1 MSGSPFTAIDLWAIP
16 AQSVNM
22 TDNPASRKHGK
33 NAFFFVLVTVAIDM
47 LGFGLIIP
55 VVPSLVQEMLHIPP
69 EDATLWLGT
78 LAATYALMNFIF
90 GPIVGALSDRYGR
103 RLVLLVSI
111 GTLVVDFLIMGIAGS
126 IWLLFIGRA
135 LSGISGATYSTAN
148 AYIADVTEPENRG
161 KAFGMIG
168 AAFGFGFVFGPVI
181 GGFLGEISPRAPF
194 FAAAGLAALNFC
206 YGLFVLPESL
216 APEDRR
222 PFDIKRA
229 NPFGAVKHFS
239 KLPQI
244 SWFLVAAGIFF
255 LAHTVFPGTWSVHG
269 EIRYDWSPK
278 QIGFSLGLV
287 GIGAA
292 VVQAGLMGMILKR
305 LGTVRT
311 ALLGMGTSIVS
322 LSAFAFAEQGWMVYA
337 IIPLGALGGLTG
349 PAINS
354 LMSTLTP
361 RNAQGELQGASSSLN
376 SLAMIIGPLAMN
388 GALYYFT
395 RENAPVHFG
404 GAAFLLAAVLTI
416 LAIGPFLR
424 GVRENRGAIPATT
437 E

>member
-1 MSGSPFTAIDLWAIP
+1 
-16 AQSVNM
+16 
-22 TDNPASRKHGK
+22 
-33 NAFFFVLVTVAIDM
+33 
-47 LGFGLIIP
+47 
-55 VVPSLVQEMLHIPP
+55 
-69 EDATLWLGT
+69 
-78 LAATYALMNFIF
+78 
-90 GPIVGALSDRYGR
+90 
-103 RLVLLVSI
+103 
-111 GTLVVDFLIMGIAGS
+111 
-126 IWLLFIGRA
+126 
-135 LSGISGATYSTAN
+135 
-148 AYIADVTEPENRG
+148 
-161 KAFGMIG
+161 MIG

-194 FAAAGLAALNFC
+194 FAAAGLAAINFC

-216 APEDRR
+216 ALEDRR

-269 EIRYDWSPK
+269 EIRYNWSPK

-311 ALLGMGTSIVS
+311 ALMGMGISFFT
-322 LSAFAFAEQGWMVYA
+322 LTAFAFAGQPWMVYL
-337 IIPLGALGGLTG
+337 IIPISALGGVTG
-349 PAINS
+349 PSINS

-376 SLAMIIGPLAMN
+376 SLAMIIGPLTMN
-388 GALYYFT
+388 GVLYYFT
-395 RENAPVHFG
+395 HDSAPFRFG
-404 GAAFLLAAVLTI
+404 GAAFLMAALLSA
-416 LAIGPFLR
+416 LAIVPFMR
-424 GVRENRGAIPATT
+424 GVRENRSDIPVAAD
-437 E
+437 